1 MHRLAAYDLP
11 VCALK
16 SYCTQYEKP
25 MILQVFDIHGSVAM
39 MSWRAATGGEAI
51 SPFSGYMERLGIA
64 SGRERPRNDIHNR
77 CDAERNSY
85 LSLCVFEPLW

>member
-1 MHRLAAYDLP
+1 MNCILKMHRLAAYDLP

-16 SYCTQYEKP
+16 SYCTQYENP

-64 SGRERPRNDIHNR
+64 SSQRTLL
-77 CDAERNSY
+77 AMTSTTAVMQ
-85 LSLCVFEPLW
+85 S